1 MANLAIV
8 NESRQATW
16 PQGKGEEIKMKAR
29 RFLTIALGMMTV
41 VLVIVIVN
49 AQQQEKKSPPTPPMT
64 GMDMQGQKM
73 NERGDH
79 VMGFDHTKTTHH
91 FRLLSDGGSI
101 EVAANSPQDTESR
114 DQIRMHLGH
123 IAKMFAAGNFKAPML
138 IHDQVP
144 PGVPLMQQLKNDI
157 QYKFEET
164 EQGARIRI
172 STSSP
177 EALRAIYD
185 FLRFQIKEHK
195 TGDSLDVGQ

>member
-1 MANLAIV
+1 
-8 NESRQATW
+8 
-16 PQGKGEEIKMKAR
+16 MKAR
-29 RFLTIALGMMTV
+29 RYLTIAIGTLTV
-41 VLVIVIVN
+41 GLAVFIAN
-49 AQQQEKKSPPTPPMT
+49 AQQQEKKSPPAQSMS
-64 GMDMQGQKM
+64 GMSDMQDEKM

-91 FRLLSDGGSI
+91 FRLLADGGLI
-101 EVAANSPQDTESR
+101 EVGANSAQDTESR

-144 PGVPLMQQLKNDI
+144 PGVPAMQRLKSDI

-164 EQGARIRI
+164 DQGARIRI
-172 STSSP
+172 STNSP
-177 EALRAIYD
+177 KALQAIYD

-195 TGDSLDVGQ
+195 TGDSLEVSQ